1 LVKSIAAMSV
11 ATRLLLPQLGA
22 VHWSVVAKIWKK
34 SGDDFLKM
42 RFILYIIIVL
52 AVLLFAPA
60 AVAYAHSPLFPGE
73 NHGPESAYE
82 VDDPAKSW
90 AIYTSL
96 ESDGIADYY
105 KFTLSE
111 GDKIQLMLILP
122 ESPSISGVLP
132 SFALL
137 GPGLTQND
145 AVPPYVEVPPD
156 YGIMVV
162 NGVDPGQA
170 VFEPFTPGW
179 FYEVASLTVPAP
191 EDGTYYVAVYDPAG
205 HHDDDEHG
213 HAHEAVSYS
222 LIVGYVEAF
231 TPLELIM
238 IPYSVHEIYVW
249 EGQSQF
255 IVYLPVFLVIVIGGL
270 IVYWRS
276 KRGSDPRNVS
286 KWLAAFGGLAFLGSA
301 VGTIYQVLLAF
312 THTGGSAEAAIT
324 MILVVISVVLAVFT
338 LLYALR
344 SRPVL
349 TSWRRVGLIITGIIA
364 LFAWSGFYLGP
375 ALVFAAALVPPYS
388 GKKLGAEEIIR

>member
-1 LVKSIAAMSV
+1 
-11 ATRLLLPQLGA
+11 
-22 VHWSVVAKIWKK
+22 
-34 SGDDFLKM
+34 M
-42 RFILYIIIVL
+42 RFIVLIIVML
-52 AVLLFAPA
+52 ALLLFAPA
-60 AVAYAHSPLFPGE
+60 AAAFAHSPLFPGE

-96 ESDGIADYY
+96 ESDGLADYY

-111 GDKIQLMLILP
+111 GDKIQLMLIVP
-122 ESPSISGVLP
+122 ESPSSSGVLP

-137 GPGLTQND
+137 GPGITRND
-145 AVPPYVEVPPD
+145 AVPSYVEVPPD
-156 YGIMVV
+156 YGTMVV
-162 NGVDPGQA
+162 DGIDPGKA

-191 EDGTYYVAVYDPAG
+191 AGGTYYVAVYDPAV
-205 HHDDDEHG
+205 HHDDDNHG
-213 HAHEAVSYS
+213 HAHEAASYA

-238 IPYSVHEIYVW
+238 IPYSVHEVYVW

-270 IVYWRS
+270 IVYWRT
-276 KRGSDPRNVS
+276 KRGREPRNVS
-286 KWLAAFGGLAFLGSA
+286 KWLAAFGGLAFTGSA
-301 VGTIYQVLLAF
+301 VGTVYQVVLAF
-312 THTGGSAEAAIT
+312 TYTGISAEAVIT
-324 MILVVISVVLAVFT
+324 LILVVISVVLAVFT

-349 TSWRRVGLIITGIIA
+349 TPWRRAGLIITGIIA

-375 ALVFAAALVPPYS
+375 ALVFAAALLPPYS
-388 GKKLGAEEIIR
+388 GKKLSAEEVIR